1 MTISPANLTNT
12 PEISG
17 LYQELNACMA
27 ALSPQDFCAAKQDEG
42 FIRSVIEDEQSD
54 FLLARDG
61 EEVLGFALVQQKT
74 TPPYPAFLSRE
85 YVYLMDIVV
94 GAAYRHRGVGTL
106 LLKAVEDWAK
116 ARGAEF
122 IELGVLSGNLPA
134 IAAYE
139 KAGYIE
145 NRKTMR
151 LAL

>member
-1 MTISPANLTNT
+1 MTISPATLTGI
-12 PEISG
+12 PEISR
-17 LYQELNACMA
+17 LYQELNASMA
-27 ALSPQDFCAAKQDEG
+27 ALSPQDFRAAKQDEG
-42 FIRSVIEDEQSD
+42 FIRSVIEDERSD
-54 FLLARDG
+54 FLLAWDG
-61 EEVLGFALVQQKT
+61 GEVLGFALVQQKT
-74 TPPYPAFLSRE
+74 APPYPAFLPHD
-85 YVYLMDIVV
+85 YAYLMDIVV
-94 GAAYRHRGVGTL
+94 DPAYRHKGVGTL
-106 LLKAVEDWAK
+106 LLKAVEDWAR